1 MSKTSINPRKEKLDA
16 IITEIV
22 MFLVNETYTGEQPAQ
37 NLLTEVIQKLDEAAA
52 FWSSRTRSTQA
63 PRSNH
68 RAQ

>member
-52 FWSSRTRSTQA
+52 LLVKSDEEHA
-63 PRSNH
+63 G
-68 RAQ
+68 AKE